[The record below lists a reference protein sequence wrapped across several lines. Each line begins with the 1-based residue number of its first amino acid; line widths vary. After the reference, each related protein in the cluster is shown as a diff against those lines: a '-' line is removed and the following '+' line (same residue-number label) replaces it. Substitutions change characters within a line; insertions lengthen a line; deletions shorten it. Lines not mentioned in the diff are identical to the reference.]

1 MRAFEHAVTLNEVHA
16 FQWNV
21 ETRIVGV
28 LQEHE
33 LAAMPVGFDLTK
45 SLELPDAVVHMDH
58 IIAGLQF
65 GKIAE
70 ETRSANFA
78 AGPFDRGR
86 DIKKVGMTEKRK
98 PGIGKRD
105 AFREGGADQQHRGGF
120 VRGLGGEA
128 GGGIFRFTENVGDFV
143 FAADFPKA
151 PALSVAPAG
160 PENT

>member
-1 MRAFEHAVTLNEVHA
+1 MRALHYAVTLNEVHA
-16 FQWNV
+16 FQRNV

-78 AGPFDRGR
+78 AGPFDPGR
-86 DIKKVGMTEKRK
+86 DINKGGMTEKRK
-98 PGIGKRD
+98 PGISNRD
-105 AFREGGADQQHRGGF
+105 TFRQGSA
-120 VRGLGGEA
+120 
-128 GGGIFRFTENVGDFV
+128 
-143 FAADFPKA
+143 
-151 PALSVAPAG
+151 
-160 PENT
+160 